1 MRDEPR
7 TAEAPRE
14 GWVGWCC
21 SYCSAPL
28 APRGSGLYCAAEG
41 RWFASQDGVHR
52 LLPEDRRRELLPYLE
67 LYRRVR
73 RDEGWVAEAGLPEVP
88 RGHRHE
94 AIWRLRARHFERAMA
109 LVAERLGPGPWRV
122 LEAGA
127 GSSWASLRLLDAG
140 HQVVATDVN
149 LDPEDGLL
157 APNRFLASPAHLPR
171 AEAEMEALPFE
182 PGHFDLVLVAGAL
195 HHTPRLGRALA
206 GDAARHA
213 PGRPRARPRL
223 AGLSAAGRRRSD
235 GGPAHGATWA
245 ESTAWPFPGR
255 ASPGIWC
262 WARSAEPSRRR
273 AGASRCRAG
282 RGGRRE
288 WMRDASEIAKHG
300 RRTARFPILVGS
312 RDV

>member
-1 MRDEPR
+1 MRDEPGI
-7 TAEAPRE
+7 AEAPRE

-28 APRGSGLYCAAEG
+28 APRGFGLYCAAEG
-41 RWFASQDGVHR
+41 RWFASQGGVHR

-73 RDEGWVAEAGLPEVP
+73 RDEGWVAEAGLPHVP

-109 LVAERLGPGPWRV
+109 LVAERLGPGPFRV

-140 HQVVATDVN
+140 HQVVASDVN

-157 APNRFLASPAHLPR
+157 APNRFLASPALLPR

-195 HHTPRLGRALA
+195 HHTPRLGRALVEM
-206 GDAARHA
+206 RRVTR
-213 PGRPRARPRL
+213 PG
-223 AGLSAAGRRRSD
+223 GLVLVLD
-235 GGPAHGATWA
+235 
-245 ESTAWPFPGR
+245 
-255 ASPGIWC
+255 SPVY
-262 WARSAEPSRRR
+262 RRR
-273 AGASRCRAG
+273 ADGEAMVARRMADL
-282 RGGRRE
+282 GRRYGVAIPRESQSGYLVVGEIGGAFEAAGFTLVVQGWPRRPAE
-288 WMRDASEIAKHG
+288 WLRDAWEIAKHG
-300 RRTARFPILVGS
+300 RRSARFPILVGS